1 MPPKSRAKIKDQVE
15 QEGRV
20 LLAISSLRKKEI
32 TNIREAARLYDVP
45 QTTLQRRLN
54 GSTNRAEKQVNGLK
68 LTKEEEESLVQ
79 WILSMDQR
87 GAAPRPSHVQD
98 MANILLS
105 NRGSSNVQPIGQNW
119 VYKFIKHHN
128 QLKTKFSRRCN
139 YQRAKCEDP
148 KLIKEWFDRVQI
160 IIMQYGIAYED
171 IYNFDETGFAMGLIA
186 TARVVTRAETVGR
199 PALLQPGNRE
209 WVTAIECVNAM
220 GWALPPCIVFK
231 GKSHIQAW
239 YEDDALPH
247 DWRIELSENGWTT
260 DQIGLSW
267 LQNIFIPA
275 TNCCMTGKY
284 RLLILDGHGS
294 HLTPKFDQICNQN
307 NVVPICM
314 PAHSSHLLQPL
325 DVGCFAVLKRT
336 YGRLVEEKMRQ
347 RINHIDKLDFLSAY
361 PQARKEAFKMDNIK
375 NGFMAAGLVPYNPER
390 VLTQLN
396 IYLKTPTPPGSQS
409 TNSDPKTPHNL
420 KQLEKQAS
428 TIKKLLKRR
437 SDSPP
442 TPTKSAMDQLVKG
455 CQMAMNS
462 ATILAK
468 ENHDLRAANERQ
480 QQKRKRSNRQIAY
493 TGGLS
498 VQEAH
503 GIIQS
508 ENNAQ
513 EASTTIPGGPASATN
528 QPPVR
533 APPRCS
539 DCRIIGHRRLQCPNR
554 NRA

>member
-1 MPPKSRAKIKDQVE
+1 MPPKSRAKKKDQVE

-45 QTTLQRRLN
+45 RTTLQRRLN
-54 GSTNRAEKQVNGLK
+54 GSTNRAEKQANGLK

-79 WILSMDQR
+79 WILSMDQH
-87 GAAPRPSHVQD
+87 GAAPRLSHIQD

-105 NRGSSNVQPIGQNW
+105 NRGLSNIQPIGQNW
-119 VYKFIKHHN
+119 VYKFIKRHD
-128 QLKTKFSRRCN
+128 QLKTKFSRRYN

-148 KLIKEWFDRVQI
+148 KLIKEWFDHVQI

-199 PALLQPGNRE
+199 PALLQPGNHE

-247 DWRIELSENGWTT
+247 DWRIELSDNGWTT

-267 LQNIFIPA
+267 LQNIFIPT
-275 TNCCMTGKY
+275 TNGHMTGKY

-294 HLTPKFDQICNQN
+294 HLTPQFDQICNQN
-307 NVVPICM
+307 NIVPICM

-336 YGRLVEEKMRQ
+336 YGRLV
-347 RINHIDKLDFLSAY
+347 DVTAL
-361 PQARKEAFKMDNIK
+361 P
-375 NGFMAAGLVPYNPER
+375 
-390 VLTQLN
+390 LTV
-396 IYLKTPTPPGSQS
+396 G
-409 TNSDPKTPHNL
+409 
-420 KQLEKQAS
+420 
-428 TIKKLLKRR
+428 
-437 SDSPP
+437 
-442 TPTKSAMDQLVKG
+442 
-455 CQMAMNS
+455 
-462 ATILAK
+462 
-468 ENHDLRAANERQ
+468 
-480 QQKRKRSNRQIAY
+480 
-493 TGGLS
+493 
-498 VQEAH
+498 
-503 GIIQS
+503 
-508 ENNAQ
+508 
-513 EASTTIPGGPASATN
+513 
-528 QPPVR
+528 
-533 APPRCS
+533 
-539 DCRIIGHRRLQCPNR
+539 RLYSFH
-554 NRA
+554 

>member
-1 MPPKSRAKIKDQVE
+1 MPPKLREKTQNSIQ

-20 LLAISSLRKKEI
+20 LLAISSLKKKEI
-32 TNIREAARLYDVP
+32 SNIREAARLYDVP
-45 QTTLQRRLN
+45 RTTLQRRLN
-54 GSTNRAEKQVNGLK
+54 GTINRAEKQANCLK
-68 LTKEEEESLVQ
+68 LTKEEEESLIR
-79 WILSMDQR
+79 WILSLDQR

-105 NRGSSNVQPIGQNW
+105 NRGSSKTQPIGKNW
-119 VYKFIKHHN
+119 VYNFIKRHDE
-128 QLKTKFSRRCN
+128 LKTRFSRKYN
-139 YQRAKCEDP
+139 HQRAKCEDP
-148 KLIKEWFDRVQI
+148 NLIKEWFNRVQI
-160 IIMQYGIAYED
+160 TIMQYGIAYED

-186 TARVVTRAETVGR
+186 TAKVVTRAETAGR

-239 YEDDALPH
+239 YEDNALPS

-267 LQNIFIPA
+267 LQNIFIPT
-275 TNCCMTGKY
+275 TNGCTKGTY

-294 HLTPKFDQICNQN
+294 HLTPQFDQMCNQN
-307 NVVPICM
+307 NIVPICM

-375 NGFMAAGLVPYNPER
+375 SGFMATGLVPYDPER
-390 VLTQLN
+390 VLTQLD

-420 KQLEKQAS
+420 KQLKKQES
-428 TIKKLLKRR
+428 TVKKLLRQH
-437 SDSPP
+437 SNSPP
-442 TPTKSAMDQLVKG
+442 TPAKAAMDQVFRS
-455 CQMAMNS
+455 CQTAMNS
-462 ATILAK
+462 VAILAK
-468 ENHDLRAANERQ
+468 ENHDLRAANEKQ
-480 QQKRKRSNRQIAY
+480 QQKRKRSHRQIAY

-498 VQEAH
+498 IQEAQ

-508 ENNAQ
+508 ENDAQ
-513 EASTTIPGGPASATN
+513 EASTTIPVGAASAAN